1 MNKPQSETT
10 EMMFLQR
17 FNVIQGNVFYDG
29 KTVNQY
35 NVTDSFNVFWSVFLF
50 FSCSAVSFISQTDR
64 AAQRG
69 RRKKRNHSD
78 PLLTEKIKIFLPLSN
93 DGASKNKFTVV

>member
-1 MNKPQSETT
+1 MNLMNKPESETT

-35 NVTDSFNVFWSVFLF
+35 NVTDSFNVF
-50 FSCSAVSFISQTDR
+50 
-64 AAQRG
+64 
-69 RRKKRNHSD
+69 
-78 PLLTEKIKIFLPLSN
+78 
-93 DGASKNKFTVV
+93 